1 MKLVSNA
8 VFILL
13 MAATTAQAEGNHGFG
28 PALFGAATEICSE
41 GDSVKADE
49 FETRLFQ
56 NFGCTADVTADKKSM
71 AHHRN
76 SKDPDVRES
85 YDTEFEKYMSQ
96 AKLLSNEAKAEMCR
110 ELVTPPTS
118 CSR

>member
-13 MAATTAQAEGNHGFG
+13 LAATTAHAEGNHGFG
-28 PALFGAATEICSE
+28 PGFFGAVTEMCSE

-56 NFGCTADVTADKKSM
+56 NFGCTDDVTADKKSM
-71 AHHRN
+71 AHRRN
-76 SKDPDVRES
+76 SKDPDVRKS
-85 YDTEFEKYMSQ
+85 YDTEFEKYMSE

-110 ELVTPPTS
+110 GLVTPPTS
-118 CSR
+118 C

>member
-1 MKLVSNA
+1 MKLVSHA

-13 MAATTAQAEGNHGFG
+13 LAATTAQAEGNHGFG

-56 NFGCTADVTADKKSM
+56 NFGCRADVAEDKKSM

-76 SKDPDVRES
+76 SKDPDVRKS
-85 YDTEFEKYMSQ
+85 YDTEFEKHMSQ
-96 AKLLSNEAKAEMCR
+96 ARLLSNEAKAEMCL
-110 ELVTPPTS
+110 ELVTPPAS
-118 CSR
+118 C